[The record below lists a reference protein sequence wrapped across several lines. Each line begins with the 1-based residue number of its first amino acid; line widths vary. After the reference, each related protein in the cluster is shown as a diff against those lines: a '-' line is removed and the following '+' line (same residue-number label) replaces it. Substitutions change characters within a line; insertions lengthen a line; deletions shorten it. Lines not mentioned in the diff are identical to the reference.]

1 MRRRV
6 LPTGA
11 GVERDRDRQAREKSA
26 ETRVVYS
33 RFRRH
38 HDSVG
43 SGVRRLLSGLLE
55 ALGLVTLRRHQLAI
69 KQMRDAEARTKKL
82 EQQINEIQ
90 ARSKAQLEQHVT
102 ESRAQSKAMK
112 TEIADAAKALKV
124 KEHELAKQAQRIDK
138 LREAVEQANRRRGDV
153 QGMLKRLIEAEQE
166 LVAARN
172 HLMVVEVKLDILEG
186 AANVLDARTRTA
198 PAQQPGASV

>member
-1 MRRRV
+1 
-6 LPTGA
+6 
-11 GVERDRDRQAREKSA
+11 
-26 ETRVVYS
+26 
-33 RFRRH
+33 
-38 HDSVG
+38 
-43 SGVRRLLSGLLE
+43 VRRLLSGLLE

-112 TEIADAAKALKV
+112 IEIADAARALKV

-138 LREAVEQANRRRGDV
+138 LREAVEHANRRRGDV

-198 PAQQPGASV
+198 PAQQPGAPV

>member
-1 MRRRV
+1 M
-6 LPTGA
+6 
-11 GVERDRDRQAREKSA
+11 
-26 ETRVVYS
+26 
-33 RFRRH
+33 
-38 HDSVG
+38 
-43 SGVRRLLSGLLE
+43 SGLLE

-102 ESRAQSKAMK
+102 ESRVQSKAMK

-138 LREAVEQANRRRGDV
+138 LREAVEHANRRRGDV

>member
-1 MRRRV
+1 M
-6 LPTGA
+6 
-11 GVERDRDRQAREKSA
+11 
-26 ETRVVYS
+26 
-33 RFRRH
+33 
-38 HDSVG
+38 
-43 SGVRRLLSGLLE
+43 SGLLE

-82 EQQINEIQ
+82 EQQINDIQ

-102 ESRAQSKAMK
+102 ESRVQSKAMK

-138 LREAVEQANRRRGDV
+138 LREAVEHANRRRGDV